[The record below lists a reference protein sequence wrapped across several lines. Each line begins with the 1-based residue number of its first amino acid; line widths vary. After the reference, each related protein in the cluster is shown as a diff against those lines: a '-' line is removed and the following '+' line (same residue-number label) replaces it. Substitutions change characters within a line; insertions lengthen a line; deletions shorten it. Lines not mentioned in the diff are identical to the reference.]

1 MPKKEFEYLPGEEVI
16 FEIRPAFI
24 ILLAYLLPLI
34 LAVAGLLTIFSL
46 SLGLNIWL
54 FIVVILAGIFVALV
68 VFLNWYFTIFRLTNK
83 RVENRYGI
91 FGSREEEVA
100 LMDVQSIDY
109 QNTILGKIFN
119 FGTVIIKA
127 AGQHREVDF
136 TNITS
141 AKRVAD
147 EIEDLAMKVRSN
159 GNRPLSS
166 EEETPNN
173 P

>member
-1 MPKKEFEYLPGEEVI
+1 MPKEDFEYLPGEEVI
-16 FEIRPAFI
+16 FEIRPAPI
-24 ILLAYLLPLI
+24 ILIAYLLPLI
-34 LAVAGLLTIFSL
+34 LGVGGLLTIFAL

-68 VFLNWYFTIFRLTNK
+68 VFLNWYFTIFRLTSK

-100 LMDVQSIDY
+100 LMDIQSVDY
-109 QNTILGKIFN
+109 ENTIFGRIFN

-136 TNITS
+136 TNITG
-141 AKRVAD
+141 AKKVAD
-147 EIEDLAMKVRSN
+147 EIEDLAMKVRSSN
-159 GNRPLSS
+159 GQTERA
-166 EEETPNN
+166 EEEPADG
-173 P
+173 